1 MGDFG
6 VYEPTRNEQ
15 VLIGVTAVTVS
26 ESRSLT
32 PSNKRKVILIRNT
45 SPAAADIITVW
56 FSSSGV
62 AAANSGIKLLQ
73 GESVADSSDS
83 GYDCFQDKITA
94 ICATANGTIN
104 VYER

>member
-15 VLIGVTAVTVS
+15 LSITTTASVVS
-26 ESRSLT
+26 ESRVGT
-32 PSNKRKVILIRNT
+32 GNKRKVILIRNT
-45 SPAAADIITVW
+45 SPNVTDIIYVW

-62 AAANSGIKLLQ
+62 AAANTGIKLQQ
-73 GESVADSSDS
+73 GESCVDSTDS

-94 ICATANGTIN
+94 ICATATGTIA